1 MAASKSFEVT
11 FTKDRETKGTF
22 RYAEDES
29 PERPEL
35 FIGSLYVRKFA
46 LANLDMPEKI
56 TVAVKAGA

>member
-29 PERPEL
+29 PERAVHRFAVCPQVCSCES
-35 FIGSLYVRKFA
+35 GHARK
-46 LANLDMPEKI
+46 DY
-56 TVAVKAGA
+56 GRS